1 MRIAP
6 FAAFKSFFVISDEQA
21 MWRVQTNEDAQA
33 FAHLVRRWER
43 PVQNLCARMTGDV
56 HRAEDLAQD
65 IFARIFSKRAEYRP
79 EAKFSTWLW
88 RIALNRCYDEL
99 RREQLRRERSVAFDS
114 EDDIFTALDAPAAEP
129 GPDGAAMQREDAQR
143 VREALLKLPETYRS
157 VVVLRHYEALKF
169 REIAQ
174 VLNIPEGTVKSRM
187 AEAMTQL
194 ARLLQTTVV
203 SNPSQSPAPAG
214 LPKQLQSSML

>member
-6 FAAFKSFFVISDEQA
+6 FAAFKSLFVISDEQA
-21 MWRVQTNEDAQA
+21 MWRVQAQNDALA
-33 FAHLVRRWER
+33 FAQLVRRWEK
-43 PVQNLCARMTGDV
+43 PVQNLCARMIGDA

-79 EAKFSTWLW
+79 TAKFSTWLW

-99 RREQLRRERSVAFDS
+99 RREQLRRECSLQSGDDDAFVAAD
-114 EDDIFTALDAPAAEP
+114 ALSCEP
-129 GPDGAAMQREDAQR
+129 SPDGAAIENEHAQL
-143 VREALLKLPETYRS
+143 VRNALLKLPETYRS
-157 VVVLRHYEALKF
+157 VVVLRHYEDLKF

-187 AEAMTQL
+187 AEAMIQL
-194 ARLLQTTVV
+194 ARMLQATVE
-203 SNPSQSPAPAG
+203 QSSAPTQHRAG